1 VDANLW
7 QLIQEAVEKGITSRS
22 WLLMLTLVVS
32 TGLAA
37 FLGSYLKKRG
47 EHQALKEVSK
57 ALRDELIVKT
67 IAIENIKGSIA
78 IAVAS
83 STESLKAV
91 IATDLATFQSSLT
104 EAVQFKTGILLPQ
117 IEAYKSLW
125 AMTYVVR
132 PTRKDLIADFEK
144 TKLGED
150 MTAWYYN
157 AGNGIFLSTKAG
169 ELWRTA
175 RSSLSN
181 LDDKMIKGAFSDLR
195 TQLKI
200 DIRVYGEVE
209 AETELG
215 T

>member
-1 VDANLW
+1 
-7 QLIQEAVEKGITSRS
+7 
-22 WLLMLTLVVS
+22 MLTLVVC

-37 FLGSYLKKRG
+37 FFGAYLKKRG
-47 EHQALKEVSK
+47 EHQALKEVSTY
-57 ALRDELIVKT
+57 LLNQNS
-67 IAIENIKGSIA
+67 AIESIKGSIA
-78 IAVAS
+78 IDVAS

-91 IATDLATFQSSLT
+91 IATYLATFQSSLT
-104 EAVQFKTGILLPQ
+104 EAVQFKTGILLPR

-157 AGNGIFLSTKAG
+157 AGNGIFLSTEAG

-181 LDDKMIKGAFSDLR
+181 LDDDKIIKDAFSDLR

-209 AETELG
+209 AEKELG